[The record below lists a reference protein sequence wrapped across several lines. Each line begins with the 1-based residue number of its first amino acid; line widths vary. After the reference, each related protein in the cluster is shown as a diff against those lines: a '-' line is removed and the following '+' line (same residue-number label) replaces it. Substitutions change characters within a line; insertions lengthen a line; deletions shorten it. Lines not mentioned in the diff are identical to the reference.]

1 MHFNVIQ
8 ETPTHCLQTKIEHF
22 SGYAKIT
29 YHFVCTFYKDVK
41 ILSVWSY
48 HPFKVNIPDIESVCI
63 KMCQGYLHCLL
74 NNGAKEA
81 YSLHFIYVGMNG
93 RMIQT

>member
-1 MHFNVIQ
+1 M
-8 ETPTHCLQTKIEHF
+8 
-22 SGYAKIT
+22 
-29 YHFVCTFYKDVK
+29 
-41 ILSVWSY
+41 
-48 HPFKVNIPDIESVCI
+48 ESVCI